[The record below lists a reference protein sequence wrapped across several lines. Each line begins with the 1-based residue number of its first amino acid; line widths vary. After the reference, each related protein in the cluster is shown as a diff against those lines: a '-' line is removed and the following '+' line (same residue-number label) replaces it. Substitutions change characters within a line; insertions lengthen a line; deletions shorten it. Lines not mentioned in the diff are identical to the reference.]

1 MKIKLSTSVSFE
13 TEKID
18 GKNPE
23 LSIHGNFS
31 TTFENIL
38 IQDYKIPKKYIEI
51 SGIKEKKK
59 N

>member
-1 MKIKLSTSVSFE
+1 VSFE